1 MKLQYIALT
10 VSTLA
15 FTTAVQ
21 AKGNSW
27 EPGFSGDISVVT
39 AYTSTNSQF
48 DKDNSV
54 THGLSGS
61 GSHQNHVFIAPLG
74 TVSYTFSQADK
85 QIFFGTS
92 RSDVALGRFHIE
104 AGYKQ
109 RFADRTQLT
118 LSYIPGIL
126 EQDTWSD
133 PFVTGQD
140 RNETNTNVKAFRI
153 QLDNIMGSPFSIQT
167 AYGKYSVDNEQSGW
181 SQIQLTPSQRAALRR
196 DSDLLYIEGAYT
208 KPLTQN
214 TVLRTAINYRDID
227 ADGKAMSN
235 NSYGVTSTLI
245 QRLDRSSYALTLSY
259 KYTDFDAA
267 NPIFAKTQ
275 ENNEFGAFLAYEY
288 AQPFDWKD
296 WGFVSL
302 LGYQNDNSNINFY
315 DQDNILLSVGMNYQ
329 F

>member
-1 MKLQYIALT
+1 M
-10 VSTLA
+10 
-15 FTTAVQ
+15 
-21 AKGNSW
+21 
-27 EPGFSGDISVVT
+27 
-39 AYTSTNSQF
+39 
-48 DKDNSV
+48 
-54 THGLSGS
+54 
-61 GSHQNHVFIAPLG
+61 
-74 TVSYTFSQADK
+74 
-85 QIFFGTS
+85 
-92 RSDVALGRFHIE
+92 
-104 AGYKQ
+104 
-109 RFADRTQLT
+109 
-118 LSYIPGIL
+118 
-126 EQDTWSD
+126 
-133 PFVTGQD
+133 
-140 RNETNTNVKAFRI
+140 
-153 QLDNIMGSPFSIQT
+153 
-167 AYGKYSVDNEQSGW
+167 
-181 SQIQLTPSQRAALRR
+181 
-196 DSDLLYIEGAYT
+196 
-208 KPLTQN
+208 TQN

>member
-1 MKLQYIALT
+1 MNDKQFSYKVTYVKLQYIALT
-10 VSTLA
+10 VSSLA

-54 THGLSGS
+54 THDLSSS

-109 RFADRTQLT
+109 RFANRTQLT

-196 DSDLLYIEGAYT
+196 DSDFFI
-208 KPLTQN
+208 
-214 TVLRTAINYRDID
+214 LRE
-227 ADGKAMSN
+227 
-235 NSYGVTSTLI
+235 LI
-245 QRLDRSSYALTLSY
+245 PSR
-259 KYTDFDAA
+259 
-267 NPIFAKTQ
+267 
-275 ENNEFGAFLAYEY
+275 
-288 AQPFDWKD
+288 
-296 WGFVSL
+296 
-302 LGYQNDNSNINFY
+302 
-315 DQDNILLSVGMNYQ
+315 
-329 F
+329 

>member
-10 VSTLA
+10 VSSLA

-48 DKDNSV
+48 DKDNLV
-54 THGLSGS
+54 THDLSSS

-167 AYGKYSVDNEQSGW
+167 AYGKYSVDNEQSGCY
-181 SQIQLTPSQRAALRR
+181 QIQLTPSQRAALRR
-196 DSDLLYIEGAYT
+196 DSALLYIEGAYT

-275 ENNEFGAFLAYEY
+275 DNNEFGAFLAYEY

>member
-15 FTTAVQ
+15 FTAAVQ

-54 THGLSGS
+54 THDLSGS

-153 QLDNIMGSPFSIQT
+153 QLDNIMGSSFSIQT

>member
-54 THGLSGS
+54 THDLSGS

-214 TVLRTAINYRDID
+214 TMLRTAINYRDID